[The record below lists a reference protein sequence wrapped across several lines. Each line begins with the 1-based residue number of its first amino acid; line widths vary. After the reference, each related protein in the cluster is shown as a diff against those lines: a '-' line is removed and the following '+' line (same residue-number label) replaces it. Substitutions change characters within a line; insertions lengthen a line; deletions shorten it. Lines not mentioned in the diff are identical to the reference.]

1 MPTAPPPSRDVAIE
15 TLVFWE
21 RFKKQIAVALLIVLL
36 AAVAFTGYRFYSDRR
51 AATASA
57 LLASVISAQE
67 YHVVIDRP
75 PGTPAADDSCILLA
89 VAQHNDKQF
98 AEATTKL
105 QTFI

>member
-57 LLASVISAQE
+57 LLASEKTAQE
-67 YHVVIDRP
+67 YQRKFEVY
-75 PGTPAADDSCILLA
+75 PGTPAAAAAYLLPTA
-89 VAQHNDKQF
+89 SNKTVKKFLAAH
-98 AEATTKL
+98 
-105 QTFI
+105 